1 MAAPSGT
8 TLPRLVVDDRK
19 EERPLLEL
27 VPAESPGGGA
37 MSGAGY
43 TAAEEVFFCFNDEPR
58 VVTAFPRSAG
68 RGDRERV
75 DAEGVVKRCIVRKKF
90 D

>member
-43 TAAEEVFFCFNDEPR
+43 TAAEFFFCFNDAPR

-75 DAEGVVKRCIVRKKF
+75 EEEGVVKRCIVRKKF

>member
-43 TAAEEVFFCFNDEPR
+43 TAAEVFFCFNDEPR